1 MNLATALYRMGK
13 HSLLFNVPLTTA
25 LSAANVSC
33 DGRGGE

>member
-25 LSAANVSC
+25 LSAANSLLGGSC
-33 DGRGGE
+33 V